1 LAVYGNLAAGVQPM
15 RKLIVSNLMTL
26 DGFFEGPNGL
36 DWVVLDADFFEYAR
50 ETLKEADTLLFG
62 RKTYEH
68 MAAHW
73 PTAPA
78 DEIAYKMNHLP
89 KLVFSG
95 TLDKAEW
102 NNSNLVKRDYAEEVL
117 RLKQQDG
124 TGALVILGSALL
136 SSHFLQ
142 YGLVD
147 EYRVIL
153 NPVLIGAGKP
163 LFPDIQR
170 RIDLKLT
177 RTKPLASGVIILYY
191 ERTRN

>member
-1 LAVYGNLAAGVQPM
+1 M
-15 RKLIVSNLMTL
+15 RKLIVSNVMTL

-36 DWVVLDADFFEYAR
+36 DWIVLDADFFEYAGTMLR
-50 ETLKEADTLLFG
+50 EADTLLFG

-73 PTAPA
+73 PRAPA

-95 TLDKAEW
+95 TLEKVGW
-102 NNSNLVKRDYAEEVL
+102 NNSTLVKSDYAAEVL
-117 RLKQQDG
+117 KLKQQEGQGD
-124 TGALVILGSALL
+124 LVILGSAMLA
-136 SSHFLQ
+136 SHFLQ

-153 NPVLIGAGKP
+153 NPVLIGKGRP
-163 LFPDIQR
+163 LFSDIKEK
-170 RIDLKLT
+170 IKLKLT

-191 ERTRN
+191 EKAGA

>member
-1 LAVYGNLAAGVQPM
+1 
-15 RKLIVSNLMTL
+15 MTL
-26 DGFFEGPNGL
+26 DGFFEGPKGL

-50 ETLKEADTLLFG
+50 ELLKEAGTLLFG

-95 TLDKAEW
+95 TLDKVEW
-102 NNSNLVKRDYAEEVL
+102 NHSTLLKADYAEEVS

-124 TGALVILGSALL
+124 QGALVILGSAALA
-136 SSHFLQ
+136 SHFLQ
-142 YGLVD
+142 VGLVD

-153 NPVLIGAGKP
+153 NPVLVGAGRP
-163 LFPDIQR
+163 LFPDIQQK
-170 RIDLKLT
+170 ISLKLT

-191 ERTRN
+191 ERAEK